1 MIVETIGV
9 TIMGILEIGIAS
21 WAARKR
27 AAVSADEYYDMQG
40 FDLRGLLVRLMFAV
54 AVFAAVISGLE
65 LSSPADSGPQV
76 IADRDVR

>member
-21 WAARKR
+21 WAVRKR
-27 AAVSADEYYDMQG
+27 QPVSADEYYDMQG

>member
-1 MIVETIGV
+1 
-9 TIMGILEIGIAS
+9 MGILEIGIAS

-27 AAVSADEYYDMQG
+27 QPVSADDYYQMQG

-65 LSSPADSGPQV
+65 PSSPADSGPQV

>member
-40 FDLRGLLVRLMFAV
+40 FDLRGLFLRLMFAV

-65 LSSPADSGPQV
+65 LSSPDGSGPQV